1 MKLQEEWKISGITQK
16 KCGMKEMRLFIW
28 ARSNMEENIVF
39 SLASTEDAPTIAK
52 LNLFFNEVDES
63 PEAIAARMSDPNCV
77 ETVTLAKVAD
87 KTVGFALMRVV
98 PSVLY
103 STPHAELTEL
113 YVMEEYRQRGIASGL
128 IAFAEQIAVQKG
140 ARNIL
145 VQTGD
150 DNIPALALY
159 KKLGYEE
166 YDLVLRKRIA
176 QEFRLT

>member
-1 MKLQEEWKISGITQK
+1 
-16 KCGMKEMRLFIW
+16 
-28 ARSNMEENIVF
+28 
-39 SLASTEDAPTIAK
+39 
-52 LNLFFNEVDES
+52 VDET
-63 PEAIAARMSDPNCV
+63 PEVIAARMSDPNCM
-77 ETVTLAKVAD
+77 ETVILAKIAD
-87 KTVGFALMRVV
+87 KAVGFALVRVV

-140 ARNIL
+140 ARSIL

-150 DNIPALALY
+150 DNLSALALY

-166 YDLVLRKRIA
+166 YDIA
-176 QEFRLT
+176 LEKKLF